1 MKLLSFPSL
10 TGLGQIFRINAPRHT
25 VSGLI
30 ALGAVVFVLSGCRG
44 NIITATSQSTITE
57 DPSDEGG
64 ITPEQSEGNISI
76 VFTESGA
83 QVSGDEMGTVSV
95 SGNDVTVNN
104 GTENSYTYTLS
115 GACSDGFFKLYS
127 SVKQVIVLHSL
138 NLTNPSGAAINNQSH
153 KYTSVILEGENSLS
167 DGALSSA
174 GTYPDETSDEDMKA
188 AFFSEGQLVFSGSG
202 SLKVSATGKA
212 GITSDDYVRITE
224 TPSITITSTGGHG
237 LRGQEKVL
245 VEGGTLSI
253 TASATGKKGISTDGT
268 FYQSGGSVTIV
279 STSSAGEVDGE
290 VTGGAGIKAD
300 TAVTIEGGELSVT
313 TSGSGAKGISCDGEG
328 RFTGGTITVK
338 TTGSNYG
345 SSSGGSQGGPGG
357 GSWNWGGSS
366 SSSSDDS
373 KSAKA
378 LKFEGNLYF
387 DGASVTA
394 SASSHEA
401 IESKGTISISGG
413 SVSATS
419 SDDAVNSGG
428 DMTVSGGNVYAFSSG
443 NDGLDAN
450 GNMYIKGG
458 YVYAVGS
465 GSPEVALD
473 ANTEQRCQLYVSGGS
488 LVAFGGLESG
498 ASITQPVVSVSS
510 WSANTQYKL
519 YNGDTLLLDFTSPS
533 KGGSGMVLSHP
544 DLVSGSSY
552 TLKSGSSTIAT
563 LTASYSAS
571 SSGGQGGQDRPG
583 GGGGRH

>member
-10 TGLGQIFRINAPRHT
+10 TGLGHIFRINAPRHT
-25 VSGLI
+25 VSALI

-44 NIITATSQSTITE
+44 NIITATTQSTITE

-76 VFTESGA
+76 VFSESGA
-83 QVSGDEMGTVSV
+83 QVSGDEMGIVSV

-115 GACSDGFFKLYS
+115 GSCSDGFFKLYS
-127 SVKQVIVLHSL
+127 SVKQVIVLQGLS
-138 NLTNPSGAAINNQSH
+138 LTNPSGAAINNQSH
-153 KYTSVILEGENSLS
+153 KYTSVILEGENYLA
-167 DGALSSA
+167 DGALSSS

-328 RFTGGTITVK
+328 RFTGGTVTVK

-345 SSSGGSQGGPGG
+345 SSSDGSQGGPGG
-357 GSWNWGGSS
+357 GSWDWGGGSS

-401 IESKGTISISGG
+401 IESKGTITISGG

-465 GSPEVALD
+465 GTPEVALD
-473 ANTEQRCQLYVSGGS
+473 ANTEKRCQLYVSGGS

-498 ASITQPVVSVSS
+498 ASITQPVVSFTS

-519 YNGDTLLLDFTSPS
+519 YNGDTLLLDFASPS

-552 TLKSGSSTIAT
+552 TLKYGSSSAT

-571 SSGGQGGQDRPG
+571 SSGGQDRPDG
-583 GGGGRH
+583 GGGGRRP

>member
-1 MKLLSFPSL
+1 MKLLSFPSRM
-10 TGLGQIFRINAPRHT
+10 GSGHIFEINVPMNA
-25 VSGLI
+25 VSALI
-30 ALGAVVFVLSGCRG
+30 ALGAIVFALSGCRG
-44 NIITATSQSTITE
+44 NIITSTAQSITE
-57 DPSDEGG
+57 DPTDEGG

-76 VFTESGA
+76 VFSESGA
-83 QVSGDEMGTVSV
+83 QVSGDEMGIVSV

-104 GTENSYTYTLS
+104 GTEASYTYILS
-115 GACSDGFFKLYS
+115 GSCSDGFFKLYS
-127 SVKQVIVLHSL
+127 SAKQVIVLQGL
-138 NLTNPSGAAINNQSH
+138 RLTNPSGAAINNQSH
-153 KYTSVILEGENSLS
+153 KYTAVILEGENFLA
-167 DGALSSA
+167 DGALSSG

-188 AFFSEGQLVFSGSG
+188 AFFSEGQLIFSGTG
-202 SLKVSATGKA
+202 SLKVTATGKA
-212 GITSDDYVRITE
+212 GITSDDYIRITE
-224 TPSITITSTGGHG
+224 TPSITISSAGGHG

-245 VEGGTLSI
+245 IEGGTLSI

-279 STSSAGEVDGE
+279 STSPAGTVDGE
-290 VTGGAGIKAD
+290 VTGAAGIKAD
-300 TAVTIEGGELSVT
+300 GAVTIEGGELSVSV
-313 TSGSGAKGISCDGEG
+313 SGSGAKGISCDGEG
-328 RFTGGTITVK
+328 RFTGGTVTAK
-338 TTGSNYG
+338 ATGSNYG
-345 SSSGGSQGGPGG
+345 SSSSGGSWGG
-357 GSWNWGGSS
+357 GSWGGWGGSS

-387 DGASVTA
+387 DGATVTA

-401 IESKGTISISGG
+401 IESKGTITISAG

-428 DMTVSGGNVYAFSSG
+428 DMTVSGGSVYAFSSG

-450 GNMYIKGG
+450 GNMYIQGG

-473 ANTEQRCQLYVSGGS
+473 ANTEQRYKLYVSGGS

-519 YNGDTLLLDFTSPS
+519 YNGDSLLLDFTSPS
-533 KGGSGMVLSHP
+533 KGGSGMTLSHP

-552 TLKSGSSTIAT
+552 TLKYGSTSTT
-563 LTASYSAS
+563 VTASLSAS
-571 SSGGQGGQDRPG
+571 SSGGGWSG
-583 GGGGRH
+583 GGGGPGGRH